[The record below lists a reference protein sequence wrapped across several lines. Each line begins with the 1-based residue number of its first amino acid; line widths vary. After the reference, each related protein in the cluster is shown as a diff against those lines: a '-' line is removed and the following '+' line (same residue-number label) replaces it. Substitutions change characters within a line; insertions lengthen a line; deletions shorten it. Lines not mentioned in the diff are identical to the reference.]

1 MKAAK
6 RSILI
11 CVLTLILSVSLLAGV
26 TFAWFTDSITNSGN
40 TIQSGELAI
49 DATAYDR
56 VDAAETDGLTVTIG
70 EGNVAS
76 GTYYFEADGTS
87 LRNGDPVITEDN
99 WQPGDMNA
107 KLFTVSNEGSI
118 DAVVSLDFFVSGD
131 LAQYL
136 WYDFI
141 AVNPADGSLLG
152 EFLQRYNLN
161 TISDLA
167 DSYGE
172 VTLKPEEQVTFLFV
186 YGLPTSATNEAMNK
200 AVNVNVVVS
209 AKQNVEG
216 AEGPVVVNPGT
227 DLSTTTIDS
236 GDTILLSEGDYEV
249 TQPVAIENKDNVV
262 IDGNGATI
270 TRSAA
275 SGASIMSAS
284 SKRIATAADT
294 QTDLANNIIN
304 VSGATNV
311 TIRNLTIV
319 GALHHGIN
327 IWECENVVLENVTIT
342 NSAAAGIT
350 INASDVTVTNIHT
363 SGNAWGGI
371 NVDIGDNSADGTT
384 IYTKLTVSDIN
395 STFDEYFPIYADS
408 AEIADNIETELKNTW
423 NVKWAEHNVYDHNGN
438 ARVVWT
444 TDKNV
449 ADGDMFV
456 NSSKSFSTAIK
467 NNHNVYLLTDIQSND
482 ASMLKSDYVPGYDR
496 NNKEGVA
503 TYYGLN
509 YSGTINLNGY
519 SLNLYSVLTNA
530 PIVIGQTKTL
540 NSVTGESEYS
550 EEPNNV
556 TIKNGTLI
564 AAGLLV
570 LDGATLTI
578 EDVEYNSKLT
588 SLGVQGKNST
598 VNVTG
603 STVTSK
609 DAFVIGTNA
618 SAEGEDGTGTH
629 GVIINVTGSTLKS
642 DYIDADSGS
651 VTVFFNV
658 PGNLNIEDSTIYGVQ
673 NAVAV
678 RGGTANIS
686 NSTLST
692 PNGVSLDGTDISV
705 GWGSGNALPFG
716 TLLVGNNSESAYQY
730 PSNVTVTNTTIT
742 SNNAEVPAIYIWGNA
757 TEEIGATVTLDEY
770 TNTNLEGDIAGDPT
784 GKYSCAKVITTVTTH
799 TGLSTAARGGGYVV
813 LANDLNNVSLNIP
826 ISGVDTVVDL
836 NGKTIYMTGY
846 HAIPFYAFRITD
858 GTLKVFNGTID
869 ATRASNRVD
878 GIVAYGN
885 SSLTL
890 SNLTI
895 KSVDGC
901 VMSENANNE
910 VTIDNCDI
918 ESGTYYAVYQNGSES
933 PCEITIKGSTIVG
946 GVYISN
952 ASTAGREKQTL
963 TIENCTILGGDSASA
978 VGTAL
983 EIKHT
988 NATITNTTL
997 IGVGEIGTREEGSG
1011 GCSNGYALAVT
1022 SNRSDD
1028 YTTGEVVLTDCTLLY
1043 KATAESETS
1052 EGSVFVFTIAEGDG
1066 NSVMINGTPATETDS
1081 YGA

>member
-56 VDAAETDGLTVTIG
+56 VDTEAGGLTVTIG

-76 GTYYFEADGTS
+76 GTYYFEAEGTS
-87 LRNGDPVITEDN
+87 LRNGDPVITEEN

-152 EFLQRYNLN
+152 EFLQRNDLN

-227 DLSTTTIDS
+227 DLSETTIDS

-249 TQPVAIENKDNVV
+249 SQPVVIENKENIV

-270 TRSAA
+270 KASSAE
-275 SGASIMSAS
+275 GASIMSAT

-311 TIRNLTIV
+311 TIRNLTIE

-342 NSAAAGIT
+342 NSVATAIT
-350 INASDVTVTNIHT
+350 INGSNVTLNSVTT
-363 SGNAWGGI
+363 SGSGWGGV
-371 NVDIGDNSADGTT
+371 NVDLGNSGSSE
-384 IYTKLTVSDIN
+384 ITV
-395 STFDEYFPIYADS
+395 DENCAFGEYLQIYADD
-408 AEIADNIETELKNTW
+408 ATIADNVTVNAEGYNKYTVTAHDGNTRILWTNDSAVTEGCAFVSTSLRLKNAILA
-423 NVKWAEHNVYDHNGN
+423 NSDIILLNDV
-438 ARVVWT
+438 
-444 TDKNV
+444 
-449 ADGDMFV
+449 DGRIDMGKV
-456 NSSKSFSTAIK
+456 G
-467 NNHNVYLLTDIQSND
+467 
-482 ASMLKSDYVPGYDR
+482 YVPGYDR
-496 NNKEGVA
+496 NVTGA
-503 TYYGLN
+503 DTYFVLN

-519 SLNLYSVLTNA
+519 SLNLRPA
-530 PIVIGQTKTL
+530 IGKKPIVIGQ
-540 NSVTGESEYS
+540 NFSSGNYGAV
-550 EEPNNV
+550 NNV
-556 TIKNGTLI
+556 TIKNGTLM
-564 AAGLLV
+564 ADGLLV
-570 LDGATLTI
+570 LDGATLTV
-578 EDVEYNSKLT
+578 EDVEYNSANYT
-588 SLGVQGKNST
+588 SFGVQCKGSTLNIVDST
-598 VNVTG
+598 VI
-603 STVTSK
+603 SK
-609 DAFVIGTNA
+609 YAYVIGTNA
-618 SAEGEDGTGTH
+618 AQKGEDGTGTH

-658 PGNLNIEDSTIYGVQ
+658 PGNLNIEDSKIYGVQ

-705 GWGSGNALPFG
+705 DWGSGNALPFG

-742 SNNAEVPAIYIWGNA
+742 SNNSEVPAIYIWGNA
-757 TEEIGATVTLDEY
+757 TEEIGATLTVDEFTW
-770 TNTNLEGDIAGDPT
+770 TNKTGNLAGDPA
-784 GKYSCAKVITTVTTH
+784 GAYGDVTVNLPDGYTLVDTYEE
-799 TGLSTAARGGGYVV
+799 LSTAVAGGGYIV
-813 LANDLNNVSLNIP
+813 LSNDI
-826 ISGVDTVVDL
+826 TVVPVGVGDALIPQMNIYKNTTLYL
-836 NGKTIYMTGY
+836 NGKTLSFDKTATTESLSYTPAFFGVMTGSTFTVY
-846 HAIPFYAFRITD
+846 
-858 GTLKVFNGTID
+858 GEGVID
-869 ATRASNRVD
+869 AEAGYNT
-878 GIVAYGN
+878 AYGIN
-885 SSLTL
+885 VFGG
-890 SNLTI
+890 NLVI
-895 KSVDGC
+895 NG
-901 VMSENANNE
+901 
-910 VTIDNCDI
+910 
-918 ESGTYYAVYQNGSES
+918 GTYYGAMSAVQVQTGTCTINGGHFELAD
-933 PCEITIKGSTIVG
+933 TIKEAAPQYSTYLINCIDANFSNGTAVVYVKG
-946 GVYISN
+946 GTFVNYN
-952 ASTAGREKQTL
+952 P
-963 TIENCTILGGDSASA
+963 SASQ
-978 VGTAL
+978 G
-983 EIKHT
+983 EP
-988 NATITNTTL
+988 NAP
-997 IGVGEIGTREEGSG
+997 VSFVDGENYEVESVVQ
-1011 GCSNGYALAVT
+1011 SNGET
-1022 SNRSDD
+1022 W
-1028 YTTGEVVLTDCTLLY
+1028 YTVVP
-1043 KATAESETS
+1043 KA
-1052 EGSVFVFTIAEGDG
+1052 
-1066 NSVMINGTPATETDS
+1066 
-1081 YGA
+1081 

>member
-76 GTYYFEADGTS
+76 GTYYFEAEGAS
-87 LRNGDPVITEDN
+87 LRNGDPVITEEN

-131 LAQYL
+131 LAEAM

-141 AVNPADGSLLG
+141 AVDPADGTILG
-152 EFLQRYNLN
+152 EFLQRNDLN

-216 AEGPVVVNPGT
+216 AEGPTVVNPGT

-327 IWECENVVLENVTIT
+327 IWECENVVIENVTII
-342 NSAAAGIT
+342 NSDATAIT
-350 INASDVTVTNIHT
+350 INGSDVTLNSVTT
-363 SGNAWGGI
+363 SGSGWGGV
-371 NVDIGDNSADGTT
+371 NVDLGNSGSSE
-384 IYTKLTVSDIN
+384 ITV
-395 STFDEYFPIYADS
+395 DESCAFGEYLQIYADD
-408 AEIADNIETELKNTW
+408 ATIADNVTVNAEGYNKFTVTAHDGNTRILWTNDSAVTEGCAFVSTSLRLKNAILA
-423 NVKWAEHNVYDHNGN
+423 NSDIILLNDV
-438 ARVVWT
+438 
-444 TDKNV
+444 
-449 ADGDMFV
+449 DGRIDMF
-456 NSSKSFSTAIK
+456 KA
-467 NNHNVYLLTDIQSND
+467 
-482 ASMLKSDYVPGYDR
+482 DYVPGYDR
-496 NNKEGVA
+496 TTEGA
-503 TYYGLN
+503 DSFFTMN

-519 SLNLYSVLTNA
+519 TLDLAVAYTRPL
-530 PIVIGQTKTL
+530 VIGQ
-540 NSVTGESEYS
+540 NFSSGNYGAV
-550 EEPNNV
+550 NNV

-564 AAGLLV
+564 AAGLV
-570 LDGATLTI
+570 VVDGATLTV
-578 EDVEYNSKLT
+578 ENVEYNSTLT
-588 SLGVQGKNST
+588 SFLVLSKNST
-598 VNVTG
+598 LNVTD
-603 STVTSK
+603 STVISK
-609 DAFVIGTNA
+609 YAYVIGTNA

-642 DYIDADSGS
+642 DYIDKDSGS

-673 NAVAV
+673 NAVMV
-678 RGGTANIS
+678 RGGTAVIS
-686 NSTLST
+686 GSTLTTAEQIAAGSEDKFT
-692 PNGVSLDGTDISV
+692 NENWKDGNNV
-705 GWGSGNALPFG
+705 PYAA
-716 TLLVGNNSESAYQY
+716 LLVGDRNNTAYNYSAF
-730 PSNVTVTNTTIT
+730 VTLVNTEIK
-742 SNNAEVPAIYIWGNA
+742 SGNAEVPTVYIWQDDNKSASLIADYDTQIKSGISGESGISGKSA
-757 TEEIGATVTLDEY
+757 DGSSVFVYLAAEGEAVVTSFDELKSA
-770 TNTNLEGDIAGDPT
+770 LEKGGD
-784 GKYSCAKVITTVTTH
+784 
-799 TGLSTAARGGGYVV
+799 VV
-813 LANDLNNVSLNIP
+813 LANEITVTEGATTLEVKSGDTLRIIGAGIININGTAELTIVNNGSIIQTMQSEVGYLFRA
-826 ISGVDTVVDL
+826 SGNSKLTL
-836 NGKTIYMTGY
+836 NGDGEYVAGLTVGQAGDNSVITVNGGSFN
-846 HAIPFYAFRITD
+846 ALVGWSASEDIPETNWI
-858 GTLKVFNGTID
+858 FN
-869 ATRASNRVD
+869 
-878 GIVAYGN
+878 
-885 SSLTL
+885 L
-890 SNLTI
+890 
-895 KSVDGC
+895 
-901 VMSENANNE
+901 
-910 VTIDNCDI
+910 IDN
-918 ESGTYYAVYQNGSES
+918 S
-933 PCEITIKGSTIVG
+933 
-946 GVYISN
+946 
-952 ASTAGREKQTL
+952 
-963 TIENCTILGGDSASA
+963 
-978 VGTAL
+978 
-983 EIKHT
+983 
-988 NATITNTTL
+988 NATISVTA
-997 IGVGEIGTREEGSG
+997 GTFINYDPSNSQTENPAANFVAEG
-1011 GCSNGYALAVT
+1011 YEVIK
-1022 SNRSDD
+1022 
-1028 YTTGEVVLTDCTLLY
+1028 TTGENETPIYTVVPE
-1043 KATAESETS
+1043 AQQ
-1052 EGSVFVFTIAEGDG
+1052 
-1066 NSVMINGTPATETDS
+1066 
-1081 YGA
+1081 

>member
-56 VDAAETDGLTVTIG
+56 VDTEAGGLTVTIG

-76 GTYYFEADGTS
+76 GTYYFEAEGTS
-87 LRNGDPVITEDN
+87 LRNGDPVITEEN

-141 AVNPADGSLLG
+141 AVNPANGTILG
-152 EFLQRYNLN
+152 EFLQRNDLN

-172 VTLKPEEQVTFLFV
+172 VTLEPEEQVTFLFV

-270 TRSAA
+270 KASSAE
-275 SGASIMSAS
+275 GASIMSAT

-311 TIRNLTIV
+311 TIRNLTIE

-327 IWECENVVLENVTIT
+327 IWECENVVIENVTII
-342 NSAAAGIT
+342 NSDATAIT
-350 INASDVTVTNIHT
+350 INGSDVTLNSVTT
-363 SGNAWGGI
+363 SGSGWGGV
-371 NVDIGDNSADGTT
+371 NVDIAKSTEEGILTT
-384 IYTKLTVSDIN
+384 LTV
-395 STFDEYFPIYADS
+395 DENCAFGEYLQIYADN
-408 AEIADNIETELKNTW
+408 ATIADKVTVNATGYNKY
-423 NVKWAEHNVYDHNGN
+423 NVYDHNGT

-444 TDKNV
+444 TDSNV
-449 ADGDMFV
+449 TEGVMFV
-456 NSSKSFSTAIK
+456 NSPSSFSIAIQNK
-467 NNHNVYLLTDIQSND
+467 YDILLLTDIVPIT
-482 ASMLKSDYVPGYDR
+482 SDVYETVDYLPAYDR
-496 NNKEGVA
+496 ANSNEIYANPKYKALGYGV
-503 TYYGLN
+503 N
-509 YSGTINLNGY
+509 YSGIINLNGY
-519 SLNLYSVLTNA
+519 TLNFPTAKYPV
-530 PIVIGQTKTL
+530 VIGQDVFEWSTEK
-540 NSVTGESEYS
+540 NGYEYGT
-550 EEPNNV
+550 EPNNV
-556 TIKNGTLI
+556 TIKNGKLNV
-564 AAGLLV
+564 AGLLV

-578 EDVEYNSKLT
+578 KDVEYNSTLT

-618 SAEGEDGTGTH
+618 SVKGEDGTGTH
-629 GVIINVTGSTLKS
+629 GVIVNVTNSTLKS
-642 DYIDADSGS
+642 DYIDTDSGS

-658 PGNLNIEDSTIYGVQ
+658 PGNLNITDSEIYGVQ
-673 NAVAV
+673 NAVMV
-678 RGGTANIS
+678 RGGTAVIS
-686 NSTLST
+686 GSTLTTAEQIAAGSEDKFT
-692 PNGVSLDGTDISV
+692 NENWKDGNNV
-705 GWGSGNALPFG
+705 PYAA
-716 TLLVGNNSESAYQY
+716 LLVGDRNNTDYNYSAFVTLVNTEIKSGNDEVPTVYIWQDDNKSASLIADY
-730 PSNVTVTNTTIT
+730 DTQTKSGISSGGGISGKPADSSSVFVYLAAEGEAVVTSFDELKSALAKGGDVVLSNEITVTEGATTL
-742 SNNAEVPAIYIWGNA
+742 EVKSGDTLRI
-757 TEEIGATVTLDEY
+757 IGAGIININGTAELTIVNNGRIIQTMQSEVGYLFRASGNSKLTLNGDGEYVAGLTV
-770 TNTNLEGDIAGDPT
+770 GQAGDN
-784 GKYSCAKVITTVTTH
+784 SVITVNGGTFSAFATWNDAYWILNLIDNSPATISVTAGTFVNYDPSKSQTENPAANFVAEGYTVTT
-799 TGLSTAARGGGYVV
+799 STEGENTIY
-813 LANDLNNVSLNIP
+813 
-826 ISGVDTVVDL
+826 TVVPE
-836 NGKTIYMTGY
+836 
-846 HAIPFYAFRITD
+846 A
-858 GTLKVFNGTID
+858 
-869 ATRASNRVD
+869 
-878 GIVAYGN
+878 
-885 SSLTL
+885 
-890 SNLTI
+890 
-895 KSVDGC
+895 
-901 VMSENANNE
+901 
-910 VTIDNCDI
+910 
-918 ESGTYYAVYQNGSES
+918 Q
-933 PCEITIKGSTIVG
+933 
-946 GVYISN
+946 
-952 ASTAGREKQTL
+952 Q
-963 TIENCTILGGDSASA
+963 
-978 VGTAL
+978 
-983 EIKHT
+983 
-988 NATITNTTL
+988 
-997 IGVGEIGTREEGSG
+997 
-1011 GCSNGYALAVT
+1011 
-1022 SNRSDD
+1022 
-1028 YTTGEVVLTDCTLLY
+1028 
-1043 KATAESETS
+1043 
-1052 EGSVFVFTIAEGDG
+1052 
-1066 NSVMINGTPATETDS
+1066 
-1081 YGA
+1081 

>member
-76 GTYYFEADGTS
+76 GTYYFEAEGAS
-87 LRNGDPVITEDN
+87 LRNGDPVITEEN

-131 LAQYL
+131 LAEAM

-141 AVNPADGSLLG
+141 AVDPAEGTILG
-152 EFLQRYNLN
+152 EFLQRNDLN

-172 VTLKPEEQVTFLFV
+172 VTLEPEEQVTFLFV
-186 YGLPTSATNEAMNK
+186 YGMSTDATSEYMNSSVDVK
-200 AVNVNVVVS
+200 VVIA

-216 AEGPVVVNPGT
+216 AEGPVSADEVNSVVEAVQNAESNST
-227 DLSTTTIDS
+227 VVLSGS
-236 GDTILLSEGDYEV
+236 DYEV
-249 TQPVAIENKDNVV
+249 SQPVVIENKENIV

-270 TRSAA
+270 KASSAE
-275 SGASIMSAS
+275 GASIMSAT
-284 SKRIATAADT
+284 SKSIAVAADT

-311 TIRNLTIV
+311 TIRNLTIE

-371 NVDIGDNSADGTT
+371 NVDIGDKSADGTT
-384 IYTKLTVSDIN
+384 IYTKLTVTDIN

-482 ASMLKSDYVPGYDR
+482 ASMLKSDYVPSYDR

-503 TYYGLN
+503 TYRVLN

-570 LDGATLTI
+570 LDGATLTV
-578 EDVEYNSKLT
+578 EDVEYTSKLT
-588 SLGVQGKNST
+588 SFGVQCKGSTLNVVDST
-598 VNVTG
+598 VI
-603 STVTSK
+603 ST

-618 SAEGEDGTGTH
+618 SEKGKDGTGTH

-642 DYIDADSGS
+642 DYIDKDSGS

-673 NAVAV
+673 NAVMV
-678 RGGTANIS
+678 RGGTAVIK
-686 NSTLST
+686 NSTLTTAEQIAAGSEDKFT
-692 PNGVSLDGTDISV
+692 NENWGNGNEVPY
-705 GWGSGNALPFG
+705 AA
-716 TLLVGNNSESAYQY
+716 LLVGDRNNTAYNYSAFVTLVNTEIKSGNDEVPTVYIWQDDNKSASLIADYDTQTKSGISSEGGISGKPADRSSVFVYLAAEGEAVVTSFDELKSALEKGGDVVL
-730 PSNVTVTNTTIT
+730 SNEITVTEGATTL
-742 SNNAEVPAIYIWGNA
+742 EVKSGDTLRI
-757 TEEIGATVTLDEY
+757 IGAGIININGTAELTIVNNGSIIQTMQSEVGYLFRASGNSKLTLNGDGEYVAGLTV
-770 TNTNLEGDIAGDPT
+770 GQAGDN
-784 GKYSCAKVITTVTTH
+784 SVITVN
-799 TGLSTAARGGGYVV
+799 GG
-813 LANDLNNVSLNIP
+813 S
-826 ISGVDTVVDL
+826 
-836 NGKTIYMTGY
+836 
-846 HAIPFYAFRITD
+846 
-858 GTLKVFNGTID
+858 FN
-869 ATRASNRVD
+869 A
-878 GIVAYGN
+878 
-885 SSLTL
+885 L
-890 SNLTI
+890 
-895 KSVDGC
+895 
-901 VMSENANNE
+901 
-910 VTIDNCDI
+910 
-918 ESGTYYAVYQNGSES
+918 
-933 PCEITIKGSTIVG
+933 VG
-946 GVYISN
+946 W
-952 ASTAGREKQTL
+952 
-963 TIENCTILGGDSASA
+963 SASEDIPE
-978 VGTAL
+978 TNWIFNL
-983 EIKHT
+983 IDDS
-988 NATITNTTL
+988 NATISVTA
-997 IGVGEIGTREEGSG
+997 GTFVNYDP
-1011 GCSNGYALAVT
+1011 SNSQTENPAANFVAAGYKVIK
-1022 SNRSDD
+1022 
-1028 YTTGEVVLTDCTLLY
+1028 TTGENETPIYTVVPE
-1043 KATAESETS
+1043 AQQ
-1052 EGSVFVFTIAEGDG
+1052 
-1066 NSVMINGTPATETDS
+1066 
-1081 YGA
+1081 

>member
-56 VDAAETDGLTVTIG
+56 VDAAETDGLTVTIDG
-70 EGNVAS
+70 ENVAS

-87 LRNGDPVITEDN
+87 LRNGDPVITEEN

-131 LAQYL
+131 LAEAM

-141 AVNPADGSLLG
+141 AVDPANGTILG
-152 EFLQRYNLN
+152 EFLQRNDLN

-172 VTLKPEEQVTFLFV
+172 VTLEPEEQVTFLFV

-216 AEGPVVVNPGT
+216 AEGPTVVNPGT

-311 TIRNLTIV
+311 TIRNLTIE

-342 NSAAAGIT
+342 NSVATAIT
-350 INASDVTVTNIHT
+350 INGSNVTLNSVTT
-363 SGNAWGGI
+363 SGSGWGGV
-371 NVDIGDNSADGTT
+371 NVDLGNSGSSE
-384 IYTKLTVSDIN
+384 ITV
-395 STFDEYFPIYADS
+395 DENCAFGEYLQIYADD
-408 AEIADNIETELKNTW
+408 ATIADNVTVNAEGYNKYTVTAHDGNTRILWTNDSAVTEGCAFVSTSLRLKNAILA
-423 NVKWAEHNVYDHNGN
+423 NSDIILLNDV
-438 ARVVWT
+438 
-444 TDKNV
+444 
-449 ADGDMFV
+449 DGRIDMGKV
-456 NSSKSFSTAIK
+456 G
-467 NNHNVYLLTDIQSND
+467 
-482 ASMLKSDYVPGYDR
+482 YVPGYDR
-496 NNKEGVA
+496 NVTGA
-503 TYYGLN
+503 DTYFVLN

-519 SLNLYSVLTNA
+519 SLNLRPA
-530 PIVIGQTKTL
+530 IGKKPIVIGQ
-540 NSVTGESEYS
+540 NFSSGNYGAV
-550 EEPNNV
+550 NNV
-556 TIKNGTLI
+556 TIKNGTLM
-564 AAGLLV
+564 ADGLLV
-570 LDGATLTI
+570 LDGATLTV
-578 EDVEYNSKLT
+578 EDVEYNSANYT
-588 SLGVQGKNST
+588 SFGVQCKGSTLNIVDST
-598 VNVTG
+598 VI
-603 STVTSK
+603 SK
-609 DAFVIGTNA
+609 YAYVIGTNA
-618 SAEGEDGTGTH
+618 AQKGEDGTGTH

-658 PGNLNIEDSTIYGVQ
+658 PGNLNIEDSKIYGVQ

-705 GWGSGNALPFG
+705 DWGSGNALPFG

-742 SNNAEVPAIYIWGNA
+742 SNNSEVPAIYIWGNA
-757 TEEIGATVTLDEY
+757 TEEIGATLTVDEFTW
-770 TNTNLEGDIAGDPT
+770 TNKTGALAGDPAGT
-784 GKYSCAKVITTVTTH
+784 YGDVTVNLPEGYT
-799 TGLSTAARGGGYVV
+799 LVDSYEELATAVAGGGYIV
-813 LANDLNNVSLNIP
+813 LSNDI
-826 ISGVDTVVDL
+826 TVVPVGVGDALIPQMNIYKNTTLYL
-836 NGKTIYMTGY
+836 NGKTLSFDKTATTESLSYTPAFFGVMSGATLTIYG
-846 HAIPFYAFRITD
+846 D
-858 GTLKVFNGTID
+858 GVID
-869 ATRASNRVD
+869 AEANYNNSF
-878 GIVAYGN
+878 GINVNGGN
-885 SSLTL
+885 LVI
-890 SNLTI
+890 N
-895 KSVDGC
+895 G
-901 VMSENANNE
+901 
-910 VTIDNCDI
+910 
-918 ESGTYYAVYQNGSES
+918 GTYYGAMSAVQVQ
-933 PCEITIKGSTIVG
+933 KG
-946 GVYISN
+946 
-952 ASTAGREKQTL
+952 
-963 TIENCTILGGDSASA
+963 NCTINGGHFELADTIKEAAPQYSTYLINCIDASISDGTAVININGGTFVNYNPSASQ
-978 VGTAL
+978 G
-983 EIKHT
+983 EP
-988 NATITNTTL
+988 NAP
-997 IGVGEIGTREEGSG
+997 VSFVDGENYEVESVVQ
-1011 GCSNGYALAVT
+1011 SNGET
-1022 SNRSDD
+1022 W
-1028 YTTGEVVLTDCTLLY
+1028 YTVVP
-1043 KATAESETS
+1043 KA
-1052 EGSVFVFTIAEGDG
+1052 
-1066 NSVMINGTPATETDS
+1066 
-1081 YGA
+1081 

>member
-56 VDAAETDGLTVTIG
+56 VDAAETDGLAVTIG

-76 GTYYFEADGTS
+76 GTYYFEAEGAS
-87 LRNGDPVITEDN
+87 LRNGDPVITEEN

-131 LAQYL
+131 LAEAM

-141 AVNPADGSLLG
+141 AVDPANGTILG
-152 EFLQRYNLN
+152 EFLQRNDLN

-172 VTLKPEEQVTFLFV
+172 VTLEPEEQVTFLFV

-227 DLSTTTIDS
+227 DLSETTIDS

-249 TQPVAIENKDNVV
+249 SQPVVIENKENIV

-270 TRSAA
+270 KASSAE
-275 SGASIMSAS
+275 GASIMSAT
-284 SKRIATAADT
+284 SKSIAVAADT

-384 IYTKLTVSDIN
+384 IYTKLIVTDIN

-482 ASMLKSDYVPGYDR
+482 ASMLKSDYVPSYDR

-503 TYYGLN
+503 TYRVLN

-673 NAVAV
+673 NAVMV
-678 RGGTANIS
+678 RGGTAVIK
-686 NSTLST
+686 NSTLTTAEQIAAGSEDKFT
-692 PNGVSLDGTDISV
+692 NENWGNGNEVPY
-705 GWGSGNALPFG
+705 AA
-716 TLLVGNNSESAYQY
+716 LLVGDRNNTAYNYSAFVTLVNTEIKSGNDEVPTVYIWQDDNKSASLIADYDTQTKSGISGESDISGKPADGSSVFVCLAAEGEAVVTSFDELKSALEKGGDVVLSNEITVTEGATTLEVKSGDTLRIIGAGIININGTAELTIVNKGSIIQTMQSEVGYLFRASGNSKLTLNGDGEYVAGLTVGQAGDNSVITVNGGSFNALVGWSASEDIPETNWIFNLIDNSNATISVTAGTFVNYN
-730 PSNVTVTNTTIT
+730 PSNSQTENPAANFV
-742 SNNAEVPAIYIWGNA
+742 AEGY
-757 TEEIGATVTLDEY
+757 
-770 TNTNLEGDIAGDPT
+770 
-784 GKYSCAKVITTVTTH
+784 TVTT
-799 TGLSTAARGGGYVV
+799 STEGENTIY
-813 LANDLNNVSLNIP
+813 
-826 ISGVDTVVDL
+826 TVVPE
-836 NGKTIYMTGY
+836 
-846 HAIPFYAFRITD
+846 A
-858 GTLKVFNGTID
+858 
-869 ATRASNRVD
+869 
-878 GIVAYGN
+878 
-885 SSLTL
+885 
-890 SNLTI
+890 
-895 KSVDGC
+895 
-901 VMSENANNE
+901 
-910 VTIDNCDI
+910 
-918 ESGTYYAVYQNGSES
+918 Q
-933 PCEITIKGSTIVG
+933 
-946 GVYISN
+946 
-952 ASTAGREKQTL
+952 Q
-963 TIENCTILGGDSASA
+963 
-978 VGTAL
+978 
-983 EIKHT
+983 
-988 NATITNTTL
+988 
-997 IGVGEIGTREEGSG
+997 
-1011 GCSNGYALAVT
+1011 
-1022 SNRSDD
+1022 
-1028 YTTGEVVLTDCTLLY
+1028 
-1043 KATAESETS
+1043 
-1052 EGSVFVFTIAEGDG
+1052 
-1066 NSVMINGTPATETDS
+1066 
-1081 YGA
+1081 

>member
-56 VDAAETDGLTVTIG
+56 VDTYETDGLTVTIG

-76 GTYYFEADGTS
+76 GTYYFEAEGTS
-87 LRNGDPVITEDN
+87 LRNGDPVITEEN

-152 EFLQRYNLN
+152 EFLQRNDLN

-270 TRSAA
+270 KASSAE
-275 SGASIMSAS
+275 GASIMSAT

-327 IWECENVVLENVTIT
+327 IWECENVVIENVTII
-342 NSAAAGIT
+342 NSDATAIT
-350 INASDVTVTNIHT
+350 INGSDVTLNSVTT
-363 SGNAWGGI
+363 SGSGWGGV
-371 NVDIGDNSADGTT
+371 NVDIAKSTEEGILTT
-384 IYTKLTVSDIN
+384 LTV
-395 STFDEYFPIYADS
+395 DENCAFGEYLQIYADN
-408 AEIADNIETELKNTW
+408 ATIADKVTVNATGYNKY
-423 NVKWAEHNVYDHNGN
+423 NVYDHNGT

-444 TDKNV
+444 TDSNV
-449 ADGDMFV
+449 TEGVMFV
-456 NSSKSFSTAIK
+456 NSPSSFSIAIQNK
-467 NNHNVYLLTDIQSND
+467 YDILLLTDIVPIT
-482 ASMLKSDYVPGYDR
+482 SDVYETVDYLPAYDR
-496 NNKEGVA
+496 ANSNEIYANPKYKALGYGV
-503 TYYGLN
+503 N
-509 YSGTINLNGY
+509 YSGIINLNGY
-519 SLNLYSVLTNA
+519 TLNFPTAKYPV
-530 PIVIGQTKTL
+530 VIGQDVFEWSTEK
-540 NSVTGESEYS
+540 NGYEYGT
-550 EEPNNV
+550 EPNNV
-556 TIKNGTLI
+556 TIKNGKLNV
-564 AAGLLV
+564 AGLLV

-578 EDVEYNSKLT
+578 KDVEYNSTLT

-618 SAEGEDGTGTH
+618 SVKGEDGTGTH

-673 NAVAV
+673 NAVMV
-678 RGGTANIS
+678 RGGTAVIK
-686 NSTLST
+686 NSTLTTAEQIAAGSEDKFT
-692 PNGVSLDGTDISV
+692 NENWGNGNEVPY
-705 GWGSGNALPFG
+705 AA
-716 TLLVGNNSESAYQY
+716 LLVGDRNTKAYNYSAF
-730 PSNVTVTNTTIT
+730 VTLVNTEIK
-742 SNNAEVPAIYIWGNA
+742 SGNAEVPTVYIWQDDNKSASLIADYYTQIKSGISGESGISGKSADNSSVFVYLA
-757 TEEIGATVTLDEY
+757 EEGEAVVTSFDELKSA
-770 TNTNLEGDIAGDPT
+770 LEKGGD
-784 GKYSCAKVITTVTTH
+784 
-799 TGLSTAARGGGYVV
+799 VV
-813 LANDLNNVSLNIP
+813 LANEITVTEGDTTLEVKSGDTLRIIGAGIININGTAELTIVNNGRIIQTMQSEVGYLFRA
-826 ISGVDTVVDL
+826 SGNSKLTL
-836 NGKTIYMTGY
+836 NGDGEYVAGLTVGQAGDNSVITVNGGSFN
-846 HAIPFYAFRITD
+846 ALVGWSASEDIPETNWI
-858 GTLKVFNGTID
+858 FN
-869 ATRASNRVD
+869 
-878 GIVAYGN
+878 
-885 SSLTL
+885 L
-890 SNLTI
+890 
-895 KSVDGC
+895 
-901 VMSENANNE
+901 
-910 VTIDNCDI
+910 IDN
-918 ESGTYYAVYQNGSES
+918 S
-933 PCEITIKGSTIVG
+933 
-946 GVYISN
+946 
-952 ASTAGREKQTL
+952 
-963 TIENCTILGGDSASA
+963 
-978 VGTAL
+978 
-983 EIKHT
+983 
-988 NATITNTTL
+988 NATISVTA
-997 IGVGEIGTREEGSG
+997 GTFVNYNPSNSQTENPAANFVAEG
-1011 GCSNGYALAVT
+1011 YKVIK
-1022 SNRSDD
+1022 
-1028 YTTGEVVLTDCTLLY
+1028 TTGENETPIYTVVPE
-1043 KATAESETS
+1043 AQQ
-1052 EGSVFVFTIAEGDG
+1052 
-1066 NSVMINGTPATETDS
+1066 
-1081 YGA
+1081 

>member
-56 VDAAETDGLTVTIG
+56 VDAPETDGLTVTIDG
-70 EGNVAS
+70 ENVAS
-76 GTYYFEADGTS
+76 GTYYFEAEGAS
-87 LRNGDPVITEDN
+87 LRNGDPVITEEN

-131 LAQYL
+131 LAEAM

-152 EFLQRYNLN
+152 EFLQRNDLN

-172 VTLKPEEQVTFLFV
+172 VTLEPEEQVTFLFV

-227 DLSTTTIDS
+227 DLSETTIDS

-342 NSAAAGIT
+342 DSIATAIT
-350 INASDVTVTNIHT
+350 INGSNVTLNSVTT
-363 SGNAWGGI
+363 SGSGWGGV
-371 NVDIGDNSADGTT
+371 NVDLGNSGSSE
-384 IYTKLTVSDIN
+384 ITV
-395 STFDEYFPIYADS
+395 DENCAFGEYLQIYADD
-408 AEIADNIETELKNTW
+408 ATIADNVTVNAEGYNKFTVTAHDGNTRILWTNDSAVTEGCAFVNTSLRLKNAILA
-423 NVKWAEHNVYDHNGN
+423 NSDIILLNDV
-438 ARVVWT
+438 
-444 TDKNV
+444 
-449 ADGDMFV
+449 DGRIDMF
-456 NSSKSFSTAIK
+456 K
-467 NNHNVYLLTDIQSND
+467 
-482 ASMLKSDYVPGYDR
+482 MDYVPGYDR
-496 NNKEGVA
+496 ANEKAASFGA
-503 TYYGLN
+503 MN

-519 SLNLYSVLTNA
+519 TLDLAVAYTRPL
-530 PIVIGQTKTL
+530 VIGQ
-540 NSVTGESEYS
+540 NFSSGNYGAV
-550 EEPNNV
+550 NNV

-570 LDGATLTI
+570 LDGATLTV
-578 EDVEYNSKLT
+578 EDVEYNSTLT
-588 SLGVQGKNST
+588 SFGVQCKGSTLNVVDST
-598 VNVTG
+598 VI
-603 STVTSK
+603 ST

-618 SAEGEDGTGTH
+618 SEKGKDGTGTH

-642 DYIDADSGS
+642 DYIDKDSGS

-673 NAVAV
+673 NAVMV
-678 RGGTANIS
+678 RGGTAVIS
-686 NSTLST
+686 GSTLTTAETIAAGSEDKFT
-692 PNGVSLDGTDISV
+692 TGNWGTGNSV
-705 GWGSGNALPFG
+705 PYA
-716 TLLVGNNSESAYQY
+716 TLLVGNGTPGSYKYSTYVTLIDTKITSLNENVPQVYVCQVDPVEPDTVNYYTFLALDYDTQNKSGIHSADGITVAGNNKKITCYFATADETLVTNLDELNNALKKSNNIVLTNSISLTEGSWSLTVNEGQEVKLLSAGIFDLYNNAQLTVVNNGKIFNTY
-730 PSNVTVTNTTIT
+730 DSELGLLFRTGGNSQLTLKGNGEYVAGLTAAQAGDNSVITVNGGTFSAFATWNDAYWILNLIDNSPATISVTAGTFVNYDPSN
-742 SNNAEVPAIYIWGNA
+742 SK
-757 TEEIGATVTLDEY
+757 TENPV
-770 TNTNLEGDIAGDPT
+770 
-784 GKYSCAKVITTVTTH
+784 
-799 TGLSTAARGGGYVV
+799 
-813 LANDLNNVSLNIP
+813 AN
-826 ISGVDTVVDL
+826 
-836 NGKTIYMTGY
+836 
-846 HAIPFYAFRITD
+846 
-858 GTLKVFNGTID
+858 
-869 ATRASNRVD
+869 
-878 GIVAYGN
+878 
-885 SSLTL
+885 
-890 SNLTI
+890 
-895 KSVDGC
+895 
-901 VMSENANNE
+901 
-910 VTIDNCDI
+910 
-918 ESGTYYAVYQNGSES
+918 
-933 PCEITIKGSTIVG
+933 
-946 GVYISN
+946 
-952 ASTAGREKQTL
+952 
-963 TIENCTILGGDSASA
+963 
-978 VGTAL
+978 
-983 EIKHT
+983 
-988 NATITNTTL
+988 
-997 IGVGEIGTREEGSG
+997 
-1011 GCSNGYALAVT
+1011 
-1022 SNRSDD
+1022 
-1028 YTTGEVVLTDCTLLY
+1028 
-1043 KATAESETS
+1043 
-1052 EGSVFVFTIAEGDG
+1052 FVAEGY
-1066 NSVMINGTPATETDS
+1066 TATETTEGDNTI
-1081 YGA
+1081 YTVVKA

>member
-56 VDAAETDGLTVTIG
+56 VDTPETDGLTVTIG

-87 LRNGDPVITEDN
+87 LRNGDPVITEEN

-152 EFLQRYNLN
+152 EFFQRNDLTTLQTLAADREFTL
-161 TISDLA
+161 SPAADLE
-167 DSYGE
+167 DGE
-172 VTLKPEEQVTFLFV
+172 VSQVTFLFV

-249 TQPVAIENKDNVV
+249 SQPVVIENKENIV

-270 TRSAA
+270 KASSAE
-275 SGASIMSAS
+275 GASIMSAT
-284 SKRIATAADT
+284 SKSIAVAADT

-311 TIRNLTIV
+311 TIRNLTIE

-327 IWECENVVLENVTIT
+327 IWECENVVIENVTII
-342 NSAAAGIT
+342 NSDATAIT
-350 INASDVTVTNIHT
+350 INGSDVTLNSVTT
-363 SGNAWGGI
+363 SGSGWGGV
-371 NVDIGDNSADGTT
+371 NVDIAKSTEEGILTT
-384 IYTKLTVSDIN
+384 LTV
-395 STFDEYFPIYADS
+395 DENCAFGEYLQIYADN
-408 AEIADNIETELKNTW
+408 ATIADKVTVNATGYNKY
-423 NVKWAEHNVYDHNGN
+423 NVYDHNGT

-444 TDKNV
+444 TDSNV
-449 ADGDMFV
+449 TEGVMFV
-456 NSSKSFSTAIK
+456 NSPSSFSIAIQNK
-467 NNHNVYLLTDIQSND
+467 YDILLLTDIVPIT
-482 ASMLKSDYVPGYDR
+482 SDVYETVDYLPAYDR
-496 NNKEGVA
+496 ANSKSIYENNNYKPLG
-503 TYYGLN
+503 YGLN

-519 SLNLYSVLTNA
+519 TLDFPDASYPV
-530 PIVIGQTKTL
+530 VIGQDVFEWSTEK
-540 NSVTGESEYS
+540 NGYEYGT
-550 EEPNNV
+550 EPNNV
-556 TIKNGTLI
+556 TIKNGKLNV
-564 AAGLLV
+564 AGLLV

-618 SAEGEDGTGTH
+618 SVKGEDGTGTH

-642 DYIDADSGS
+642 DYIDKDSGS

-673 NAVAV
+673 NAVMV
-678 RGGTANIS
+678 RGGTAVIK
-686 NSTLST
+686 NSTLTTAEQIAAGSEDKFT
-692 PNGVSLDGTDISV
+692 NENWGNGNEVPY
-705 GWGSGNALPFG
+705 A
-716 TLLVGNNSESAYQY
+716 TLLVGDRNNTAYNYSAF
-730 PSNVTVTNTTIT
+730 VTLVNTEIK
-742 SNNAEVPAIYIWGNA
+742 SGNDEVPTVYIWQDDNKSASLIADYDTQTKSGISSEGSISGKPA
-757 TEEIGATVTLDEY
+757 DDSSVFVYLAAEGEAVVTSFDELKSA
-770 TNTNLEGDIAGDPT
+770 LEKGGD
-784 GKYSCAKVITTVTTH
+784 
-799 TGLSTAARGGGYVV
+799 VV
-813 LANDLNNVSLNIP
+813 LANEITVTEGATTLEVKSGDTLRIIGAGIININGTAELTIVNNGSIIQTMQSEVGYLFRA
-826 ISGVDTVVDL
+826 SGNSKLTL
-836 NGKTIYMTGY
+836 NGDGEYVAVLTVGQ
-846 HAIPFYAFRITD
+846 AGDNSVITVN
-858 GTLKVFNGTID
+858 GGSFN
-869 ATRASNRVD
+869 ARV
-878 GIVAYGN
+878 GW
-885 SSLTL
+885 
-890 SNLTI
+890 
-895 KSVDGC
+895 
-901 VMSENANNE
+901 
-910 VTIDNCDI
+910 
-918 ESGTYYAVYQNGSES
+918 
-933 PCEITIKGSTIVG
+933 
-946 GVYISN
+946 
-952 ASTAGREKQTL
+952 
-963 TIENCTILGGDSASA
+963 SASEDIPE
-978 VGTAL
+978 TYWIFNL
-983 EIKHT
+983 IDDS
-988 NATITNTTL
+988 NATISVTAGTFVNYDPSNSQTENPAANFVAE
-997 IGVGEIGTREEGSG
+997 GYKVKSAEQDNGEIW
-1011 GCSNGYALAVT
+1011 
-1022 SNRSDD
+1022 
-1028 YTTGEVVLTDCTLLY
+1028 YTVVP
-1043 KATAESETS
+1043 KA
-1052 EGSVFVFTIAEGDG
+1052 
-1066 NSVMINGTPATETDS
+1066 
-1081 YGA
+1081 

>member
-56 VDAAETDGLTVTIG
+56 VDTEAGGLTVTIG

-76 GTYYFEADGTS
+76 GTYYFEAEGTS
-87 LRNGDPVITEDN
+87 LRNGDPVITEEN

-152 EFLQRYNLN
+152 EFLQRNDLN

-227 DLSTTTIDS
+227 DLSETTIDS

-249 TQPVAIENKDNVV
+249 SQPVVIENKENIV

-270 TRSAA
+270 KASSAE
-275 SGASIMSAS
+275 GASIMSAT

-311 TIRNLTIV
+311 TIRNLTIE

-342 NSAAAGIT
+342 NSVATAIT
-350 INASDVTVTNIHT
+350 INGSNVTLNSVTT
-363 SGNAWGGI
+363 SGSGWGGV
-371 NVDIGDNSADGTT
+371 NVDLGNSGSSE
-384 IYTKLTVSDIN
+384 ITV
-395 STFDEYFPIYADS
+395 DENCAFGEYLQIYADD
-408 AEIADNIETELKNTW
+408 ATIADNVTVNAEGYNKYTVTAHDGNTRILWTNDSAVTEGCAFVSTSLRLKNAILA
-423 NVKWAEHNVYDHNGN
+423 NSDIILLNDV
-438 ARVVWT
+438 
-444 TDKNV
+444 
-449 ADGDMFV
+449 DGRIDMGKV
-456 NSSKSFSTAIK
+456 G
-467 NNHNVYLLTDIQSND
+467 
-482 ASMLKSDYVPGYDR
+482 YVPGYDR
-496 NNKEGVA
+496 NVTGA
-503 TYYGLN
+503 DTYFVLN

-519 SLNLYSVLTNA
+519 SLNLRPA
-530 PIVIGQTKTL
+530 IGKKPIVIGQ
-540 NSVTGESEYS
+540 NFSSGNYGAV
-550 EEPNNV
+550 NNV
-556 TIKNGTLI
+556 TIKNGTLM
-564 AAGLLV
+564 ADGLLV
-570 LDGATLTI
+570 LDGATLTV
-578 EDVEYNSKLT
+578 EDVEYNSANYT
-588 SLGVQGKNST
+588 SFGVQCKGSTLNIVDST
-598 VNVTG
+598 VI
-603 STVTSK
+603 SK
-609 DAFVIGTNA
+609 YAYVIGTNA
-618 SAEGEDGTGTH
+618 AQKGEDGTGTH

-658 PGNLNIEDSTIYGVQ
+658 PGNLNIEDSKIYGVQ

-705 GWGSGNALPFG
+705 DWGSGNALPFG

-742 SNNAEVPAIYIWGNA
+742 SNNSEVPAIYIWGNA
-757 TEEIGATVTLDEY
+757 TEEIGATLTVDEFTW
-770 TNTNLEGDIAGDPT
+770 TNKTGALAGDPAGT
-784 GKYSCAKVITTVTTH
+784 YGDVTVNLPEGYT
-799 TGLSTAARGGGYVV
+799 LVDSYEELATAVAGGGYIV
-813 LANDLNNVSLNIP
+813 LSNDI
-826 ISGVDTVVDL
+826 TVVPVGVGDALIPQMNIYKNTTLYL
-836 NGKTIYMTGY
+836 NGKTLSFDKDTTAEILSYTPAFFGVMTGATFTVY
-846 HAIPFYAFRITD
+846 
-858 GTLKVFNGTID
+858 GEGVID
-869 ATRASNRVD
+869 AEAGYNT
-878 GIVAYGN
+878 AYGIN
-885 SSLTL
+885 VFGG
-890 SNLTI
+890 NLVINGGTYYGAMSAVQVQTGTCTINGGYFDLAETI
-895 KSVDGC
+895 KSVGPDGWGDYNMYDYLINC
-901 VMSENANNE
+901 IDANFSNGTAVVYVKGGTFVNFNPSASQGEPNAPVSFVDSENYTVE
-910 VTIDNCDI
+910 
-918 ESGTYYAVYQNGSES
+918 
-933 PCEITIKGSTIVG
+933 
-946 GVYISN
+946 
-952 ASTAGREKQTL
+952 
-963 TIENCTILGGDSASA
+963 SA
-978 VGTAL
+978 VQ
-983 EIKHT
+983 E
-988 NATITNTTL
+988 N
-997 IGVGEIGTREEGSG
+997 GETW
-1011 GCSNGYALAVT
+1011 
-1022 SNRSDD
+1022 
-1028 YTTGEVVLTDCTLLY
+1028 YTVVP
-1043 KATAESETS
+1043 KA
-1052 EGSVFVFTIAEGDG
+1052 
-1066 NSVMINGTPATETDS
+1066 
-1081 YGA
+1081 

>member
-56 VDAAETDGLTVTIG
+56 VDAAETDGLAVTIG

-76 GTYYFEADGTS
+76 GTYYFEAEGAS
-87 LRNGDPVITEDN
+87 LRNGDPVITEEN

-131 LAQYL
+131 LAEAM

-141 AVNPADGSLLG
+141 AVDPANETILG

-186 YGLPTSATNEAMNK
+186 YGMSTDATSEYMNSSVDVK
-200 AVNVNVVVS
+200 VVIA

-216 AEGPVVVNPGT
+216 AEGPVSADKVNSVVEAVQNAESNST
-227 DLSTTTIDS
+227 VVLSGS
-236 GDTILLSEGDYEV
+236 DYEV
-249 TQPVAIENKDNVV
+249 SQPVVIENKENIV

-270 TRSAA
+270 KASSAE
-275 SGASIMSAS
+275 GASIMSAT

-311 TIRNLTIV
+311 TIRNLTIE

-384 IYTKLTVSDIN
+384 IYTKLTVTDIN

-482 ASMLKSDYVPGYDR
+482 VSMLKLDYVPGYDR
-496 NNKEGVA
+496 NEKGVA
-503 TYYGLN
+503 TYRVLN

-519 SLNLYSVLTNA
+519 SLDLYSVSTDA
-530 PIVIGQTKTL
+530 PIVIGQ
-540 NSVTGESEYS
+540 NFSSGNYGAV
-550 EEPNNV
+550 NNV

-570 LDGATLTI
+570 LDGATLTV

-588 SLGVQGKNST
+588 SFGVQCK
-598 VNVTG
+598 G
-603 STVTSK
+603 STLNIVDSK
-609 DAFVIGTNA
+609 VISKYAYVIGTNA
-618 SAEGEDGTGTH
+618 STEGEDGTGTH

-658 PGNLNIEDSTIYGVQ
+658 PGNLNIEDSKIYGVQ
-673 NAVAV
+673 NAVMV
-678 RGGTANIS
+678 RGGTAVIK
-686 NSTLST
+686 NSTLTTAEQIAAGSEDKFT
-692 PNGVSLDGTDISV
+692 NENWKDGNNV
-705 GWGSGNALPFG
+705 PYAA
-716 TLLVGNNSESAYQY
+716 LLVGDRNNTAYNYSAFVTLVNTEIKSE
-730 PSNVTVTNTTIT
+730 
-742 SNNAEVPAIYIWGNA
+742 NAEVPTVYIWQDDNKSASLIADYDTQIKSGISGESGISGKSA
-757 TEEIGATVTLDEY
+757 DGSSVFVYLAAEGEAVVTSFDELKSA
-770 TNTNLEGDIAGDPT
+770 LEKGGD
-784 GKYSCAKVITTVTTH
+784 
-799 TGLSTAARGGGYVV
+799 VV
-813 LANDLNNVSLNIP
+813 LANEITVTEGATTLEVKSGDTLRIIGAGIININGTAELTIVNNGSIIQTMQSEVGYLFRA
-826 ISGVDTVVDL
+826 SGNSKLTL
-836 NGKTIYMTGY
+836 NGDGEYVAGLTVGQ
-846 HAIPFYAFRITD
+846 AGDNSVITVN
-858 GTLKVFNGTID
+858 GGSFN
-869 ATRASNRVD
+869 A
-878 GIVAYGN
+878 
-885 SSLTL
+885 L
-890 SNLTI
+890 
-895 KSVDGC
+895 
-901 VMSENANNE
+901 
-910 VTIDNCDI
+910 
-918 ESGTYYAVYQNGSES
+918 
-933 PCEITIKGSTIVG
+933 VG
-946 GVYISN
+946 W
-952 ASTAGREKQTL
+952 
-963 TIENCTILGGDSASA
+963 SASEDIPE
-978 VGTAL
+978 TNWIFNL
-983 EIKHT
+983 IDDS
-988 NATITNTTL
+988 NATISVTA
-997 IGVGEIGTREEGSG
+997 GTFVNYDP
-1011 GCSNGYALAVT
+1011 SNSQTENPAA
-1022 SNRSDD
+1022 N
-1028 YTTGEVVLTDCTLLY
+1028 
-1043 KATAESETS
+1043 
-1052 EGSVFVFTIAEGDG
+1052 FVAEGYTVTT
-1066 NSVMINGTPATETDS
+1066 STEGENTI
-1081 YGA
+1081 YTVVPEAQQ

>member
-56 VDAAETDGLTVTIG
+56 VDAAETDGLTVTIDG
-70 EGNVAS
+70 ENVAS

-87 LRNGDPVITEDN
+87 LRNGDPVITEEN

-152 EFLQRYNLN
+152 EFLQRNDLN

-216 AEGPVVVNPGT
+216 AEGPVSADEVNSVVEAVQNAESNST
-227 DLSTTTIDS
+227 VVLSGS
-236 GDTILLSEGDYEV
+236 DYEV
-249 TQPVAIENKDNVV
+249 SQPVVIENKENIV

-270 TRSAA
+270 KASSAE
-275 SGASIMSAS
+275 GASIMSAT
-284 SKRIATAADT
+284 SKSIAVAADT

-311 TIRNLTIV
+311 TIRNLTIE

-456 NSSKSFSTAIK
+456 NSSKSFSIAVQNKYNIF
-467 NNHNVYLLTDIQSND
+467 LLTDIVPITTD
-482 ASMLKSDYVPGYDR
+482 IYETVDYLPAYDR
-496 NNKEGVA
+496 ANSKSIYENNNYKPLG
-503 TYYGLN
+503 YGLN

-519 SLNLYSVLTNA
+519 TLDFPDASYPV
-530 PIVIGQTKTL
+530 IIGQDVL
-540 NSVTGESEYS
+540 GRNSEEQGYNYGT
-550 EEPNNV
+550 EPNNV
-556 TIKNGTLI
+556 TIKNGKLDV
-564 AAGLLV
+564 AGLLV
-570 LDGATLTI
+570 LDGATLTV
-578 EDVEYNSKLT
+578 EDVEYTSKLT
-588 SLGVQGKNST
+588 SFGVQCKGST
-598 VNVTG
+598 LNVVD

-673 NAVAV
+673 NAVMV
-678 RGGTANIS
+678 RGGTAVIS
-686 NSTLST
+686 GSTLTTAETIAAGSEDKFT
-692 PNGVSLDGTDISV
+692 TGNWGTGNSV
-705 GWGSGNALPFG
+705 PYA
-716 TLLVGNNSESAYQY
+716 TLLVGNGTPGSYKYSTYVTLIDTKITSLNENVPQVYVCQVDPVEPDTVNYYTFLALDYDTQNKSGIHSADGITVAGNNKKITCYFATADETLVTNLDELNNALKKSNNIVLTNSISLTEGSWSLTVNEGQEVKLLSAGIFDLYNNAQLTVVNNGKIFNTY
-730 PSNVTVTNTTIT
+730 DSELGLLFRTGGNSQLTLKGNGEYVAGLTAAQAGDNSVITVNGGTFSAFATWNDAYWILNLIDNSPATISVTAGTFVNYDPSN
-742 SNNAEVPAIYIWGNA
+742 SK
-757 TEEIGATVTLDEY
+757 TENPV
-770 TNTNLEGDIAGDPT
+770 
-784 GKYSCAKVITTVTTH
+784 
-799 TGLSTAARGGGYVV
+799 
-813 LANDLNNVSLNIP
+813 AN
-826 ISGVDTVVDL
+826 
-836 NGKTIYMTGY
+836 
-846 HAIPFYAFRITD
+846 
-858 GTLKVFNGTID
+858 
-869 ATRASNRVD
+869 
-878 GIVAYGN
+878 
-885 SSLTL
+885 
-890 SNLTI
+890 
-895 KSVDGC
+895 
-901 VMSENANNE
+901 
-910 VTIDNCDI
+910 
-918 ESGTYYAVYQNGSES
+918 
-933 PCEITIKGSTIVG
+933 
-946 GVYISN
+946 
-952 ASTAGREKQTL
+952 
-963 TIENCTILGGDSASA
+963 
-978 VGTAL
+978 
-983 EIKHT
+983 
-988 NATITNTTL
+988 
-997 IGVGEIGTREEGSG
+997 
-1011 GCSNGYALAVT
+1011 
-1022 SNRSDD
+1022 
-1028 YTTGEVVLTDCTLLY
+1028 
-1043 KATAESETS
+1043 
-1052 EGSVFVFTIAEGDG
+1052 FVAEGY
-1066 NSVMINGTPATETDS
+1066 TATETTEGDNTI
-1081 YGA
+1081 YTVVKA

>member
-56 VDAAETDGLTVTIG
+56 VDAAETDGLTVTIDG
-70 EGNVAS
+70 ENVAS
-76 GTYYFEADGTS
+76 GTYYFEAEGTS
-87 LRNGDPVITEDN
+87 LRNGDPVITEEN

-131 LAQYL
+131 LAEAM

-141 AVNPADGSLLG
+141 AVDPADGTILG
-152 EFLQRYNLN
+152 EFLQRN
-161 TISDLA
+161 DLRTLQTLAA
-167 DSYGE
+167 DREFTLSPAADLEDGE
-172 VTLKPEEQVTFLFV
+172 VSQVTFLFV

-327 IWECENVVLENVTIT
+327 IWECENVVLENVTII
-342 NSAAAGIT
+342 NSDATAIT
-350 INASDVTVTNIHT
+350 INGSDVTLNNVKT
-363 SGNAWGGI
+363 SGSGWGGV
-371 NVDIGDNSADGTT
+371 NVDLGNSDSSE
-384 IYTKLTVSDIN
+384 ITV
-395 STFDEYFPIYADS
+395 DESCAFGEYLQIYADNS
-408 AEIADNIETELKNTW
+408 DIADKVTVNATGYNKYTVTAHDGNTRILWTNDSAVTEGCAFVSTSLRLKNAILA
-423 NVKWAEHNVYDHNGN
+423 NSDIILLNDV
-438 ARVVWT
+438 
-444 TDKNV
+444 
-449 ADGDMFV
+449 DGRIDMF
-456 NSSKSFSTAIK
+456 KA
-467 NNHNVYLLTDIQSND
+467 
-482 ASMLKSDYVPGYDR
+482 DYVPGYDR
-496 NNKEGVA
+496 TTEGA
-503 TYYGLN
+503 DSFFTMN

-519 SLNLYSVLTNA
+519 TLDLAVAYTRPL
-530 PIVIGQTKTL
+530 VIGQ
-540 NSVTGESEYS
+540 NFSSGNYGAV
-550 EEPNNV
+550 NNV

-564 AAGLLV
+564 AAGLV
-570 LDGATLTI
+570 VVDGATLTV
-578 EDVEYNSKLT
+578 ENVEYNSTLT
-588 SLGVQGKNST
+588 SFLVLSKNST
-598 VNVTG
+598 LNVTD
-603 STVTSK
+603 STVISK
-609 DAFVIGTNA
+609 YAYVIGTNA
-618 SAEGEDGTGTH
+618 AQKGEDGTGTH

-658 PGNLNIEDSTIYGVQ
+658 PGNLNIEDSKIYGVQ

-678 RGGTANIS
+678 RGGTASIS
-686 NSTLST
+686 NSMLST

-742 SNNAEVPAIYIWGNA
+742 SDNENVPAIYIWGNA
-757 TEEIGATVTLDEY
+757 TEENGATLSLDQ
-770 TNTNLEGDIAGDPT
+770 NTYDKMQGGIAGDTSSEHGYVKMELPEGIELVDT
-784 GKYSCAKVITTVTTH
+784 AAELESAVVKGGHYVLAYGEYTVTT
-799 TGLSTAARGGGYVV
+799 GLTLNNVTTTLDIPQGVNIVLTDNGIFDLEEGSELIINSDGTIENDVDEADGSITKLGYIFRLNDNSKLTLLSGNYYAGLTIVQAAGTSEAKIYSGNYDVYQYYSNGRQYVLNYIDADKETAEIIVYGGSFVNFDPSHSTSENPEENFVAEGYVV
-813 LANDLNNVSLNIP
+813 N
-826 ISGVDTVVDL
+826 
-836 NGKTIYMTGY
+836 K
-846 HAIPFYAFRITD
+846 
-858 GTLKVFNGTID
+858 
-869 ATRASNRVD
+869 
-878 GIVAYGN
+878 
-885 SSLTL
+885 
-890 SNLTI
+890 
-895 KSVDGC
+895 
-901 VMSENANNE
+901 
-910 VTIDNCDI
+910 
-918 ESGTYYAVYQNGSES
+918 
-933 PCEITIKGSTIVG
+933 
-946 GVYISN
+946 
-952 ASTAGREKQTL
+952 
-963 TIENCTILGGDSASA
+963 
-978 VGTAL
+978 
-983 EIKHT
+983 
-988 NATITNTTL
+988 
-997 IGVGEIGTREEGSG
+997 
-1011 GCSNGYALAVT
+1011 
-1022 SNRSDD
+1022 
-1028 YTTGEVVLTDCTLLY
+1028 TTGE
-1043 KATAESETS
+1043 
-1052 EGSVFVFTIAEGDG
+1052 
-1066 NSVMINGTPATETDS
+1066 NGTPIYTVVPEAQQ
-1081 YGA
+1081 

>member
-76 GTYYFEADGTS
+76 GTYYFEAEGAS
-87 LRNGDPVITEDN
+87 LRNGDPVITEEN

-152 EFLQRYNLN
+152 EFLQRNDLN

-227 DLSTTTIDS
+227 DLSETTIDS

-249 TQPVAIENKDNVV
+249 SQPVVIENKENIV

-270 TRSAA
+270 KASSAE
-275 SGASIMSAS
+275 GASIMSAT

-311 TIRNLTIV
+311 TIRNLTIE

-342 NSAAAGIT
+342 NSVATAIT
-350 INASDVTVTNIHT
+350 INGSNVTLNSVTT
-363 SGNAWGGI
+363 SGSGWGGV
-371 NVDIGDNSADGTT
+371 NVDIAKSTEEGILTT
-384 IYTKLTVSDIN
+384 LTV
-395 STFDEYFPIYADS
+395 DENCAFGEYLQIYADN
-408 AEIADNIETELKNTW
+408 ATIADKVTVNATGYNKY
-423 NVKWAEHNVYDHNGN
+423 NVYDHNGT

-444 TDKNV
+444 TDSNV
-449 ADGDMFV
+449 TEGVMFV
-456 NSSKSFSTAIK
+456 NSPSSFSIAIQNK
-467 NNHNVYLLTDIQSND
+467 YDILLLTDIVPIT
-482 ASMLKSDYVPGYDR
+482 SDVYETVDYLPAYDR
-496 NNKEGVA
+496 ANSNEIYANPKYKALGYGV
-503 TYYGLN
+503 N
-509 YSGTINLNGY
+509 YSGIINLNGY
-519 SLNLYSVLTNA
+519 TLNFPTAKYPV
-530 PIVIGQTKTL
+530 VIGQDVFEWSTEK
-540 NSVTGESEYS
+540 NGYEYGT
-550 EEPNNV
+550 EPNNV
-556 TIKNGTLI
+556 TIKNGKLNV
-564 AAGLLV
+564 AGLLV

-578 EDVEYNSKLT
+578 KDVEYNSTLT

-618 SAEGEDGTGTH
+618 SVKGEDGTGTH
-629 GVIINVTGSTLKS
+629 GVIVNVTNSTLKS
-642 DYIDADSGS
+642 DYIDTDSGS

-673 NAVAV
+673 NAVMV
-678 RGGTANIS
+678 RGGTAVIS
-686 NSTLST
+686 GSTLTTAEQIASDSVDKFT
-692 PNGVSLDGTDISV
+692 EENWGNGNEVPY
-705 GWGSGNALPFG
+705 AA
-716 TLLVGNNSESAYQY
+716 LLVGDRNNNAYNYSAF
-730 PSNVTVTNTTIT
+730 VTLVNTEIK
-742 SNNAEVPAIYIWGNA
+742 SGNAEVPTVYIWQDDNN
-757 TEEIGATVTLDEY
+757 GASLIADYDTQIDSGISGESGISGKSADDSSVFVYLAAKGEAVVTSFDELKSA
-770 TNTNLEGDIAGDPT
+770 LEKGGD
-784 GKYSCAKVITTVTTH
+784 
-799 TGLSTAARGGGYVV
+799 VV
-813 LANDLNNVSLNIP
+813 LANEITVTEGATTLEVESGDTLRIIGAGIININGTAELTIVNNGSIIQTMQSEVGYLFRA
-826 ISGVDTVVDL
+826 SGNSKLTL
-836 NGKTIYMTGY
+836 NGDGEYVAGLTVGQ
-846 HAIPFYAFRITD
+846 AGDNSVITVN
-858 GTLKVFNGTID
+858 GGSFN
-869 ATRASNRVD
+869 A
-878 GIVAYGN
+878 
-885 SSLTL
+885 L
-890 SNLTI
+890 
-895 KSVDGC
+895 
-901 VMSENANNE
+901 
-910 VTIDNCDI
+910 
-918 ESGTYYAVYQNGSES
+918 
-933 PCEITIKGSTIVG
+933 VG
-946 GVYISN
+946 W
-952 ASTAGREKQTL
+952 
-963 TIENCTILGGDSASA
+963 SASEDIPE
-978 VGTAL
+978 TNWIFNL
-983 EIKHT
+983 IDDS
-988 NATITNTTL
+988 NATISVTAGTFVNYDPSNSQTENPAANFVAA
-997 IGVGEIGTREEGSG
+997 GYKVESAVQDNGEIW
-1011 GCSNGYALAVT
+1011 
-1022 SNRSDD
+1022 
-1028 YTTGEVVLTDCTLLY
+1028 YTVV
-1043 KATAESETS
+1043 KA
-1052 EGSVFVFTIAEGDG
+1052 
-1066 NSVMINGTPATETDS
+1066 
-1081 YGA
+1081 

>member
-56 VDAAETDGLTVTIG
+56 VDAPETDGLTVTIDG
-70 EGNVAS
+70 ENVAS
-76 GTYYFEADGTS
+76 GTYYFEADGAS

-141 AVNPADGSLLG
+141 AVDPAEGTILG
-152 EFLQRYNLN
+152 EFLQRN
-161 TISDLA
+161 DLTTLQTLAANREFTLSPAA
-167 DSYGE
+167 DLEDGE
-172 VTLKPEEQVTFLFV
+172 VSQVTFLFV

-227 DLSTTTIDS
+227 DLSETTIDS

-249 TQPVAIENKDNVV
+249 SQPVVIENKENIV

-270 TRSAA
+270 KASSAE
-275 SGASIMSAS
+275 GASIMSAT
-284 SKRIATAADT
+284 SKSIAVAADT

-311 TIRNLTIV
+311 TIRNLTIE

-342 NSAAAGIT
+342 DSIATAIT
-350 INASDVTVTNIHT
+350 INGSNVTLNSVTT
-363 SGNAWGGI
+363 SGSGWGGV
-371 NVDIGDNSADGTT
+371 NVDLGNSGSSE
-384 IYTKLTVSDIN
+384 ITV
-395 STFDEYFPIYADS
+395 DENCEFGEYLQIYADD
-408 AEIADNIETELKNTW
+408 ATIADNVTVNATGYNKYTVTAHDGNTRILWTNDTAVTEGCAFVSTSLRLKNAILA
-423 NVKWAEHNVYDHNGN
+423 NSDIILLNDV
-438 ARVVWT
+438 
-444 TDKNV
+444 
-449 ADGDMFV
+449 DGRIDMF
-456 NSSKSFSTAIK
+456 KA
-467 NNHNVYLLTDIQSND
+467 
-482 ASMLKSDYVPGYDR
+482 DYVPGYDR
-496 NNKEGVA
+496 TTEGA
-503 TYYGLN
+503 DSFFTMN

-519 SLNLYSVLTNA
+519 TLDLAVAYTRPL
-530 PIVIGQTKTL
+530 VIGQ
-540 NSVTGESEYS
+540 NFSSGNYGAV
-550 EEPNNV
+550 NNV

-564 AAGLLV
+564 AAGLV
-570 LDGATLTI
+570 VVDGATLTV
-578 EDVEYNSKLT
+578 ENVEYNSTLT
-588 SLGVQGKNST
+588 SFLVLSKNST
-598 VNVTG
+598 LNVTD
-603 STVTSK
+603 STVISK
-609 DAFVIGTNA
+609 YAYAIGTNA
-618 SAEGEDGTGTH
+618 AQKGDDGTGTH

-658 PGNLNIEDSTIYGVQ
+658 PGNLNIEDSKIYGVQ

-705 GWGSGNALPFG
+705 DWGSGNALPFG

-742 SNNAEVPAIYIWGNA
+742 SNNSEVPAIYIWGNA
-757 TEEIGATVTLDEY
+757 TEEIGAYLELDQDTY
-770 TNTNLEGDIAGDPT
+770 DKMQGGIAGDTSSEHGYVKMELPEGIELVDT
-784 GKYSCAKVITTVTTH
+784 AAELESAVVKGGHYVLAYGEYTVTN
-799 TGLSTAARGGGYVV
+799 GLT
-813 LANDLNNVSLNIP
+813 LNNVTTTLDIPQGVNIVLTNNG
-826 ISGVDTVVDL
+826 IFDL
-836 NGKTIYMTGY
+836 
-846 HAIPFYAFRITD
+846 
-858 GTLKVFNGTID
+858 
-869 ATRASNRVD
+869 
-878 GIVAYGN
+878 
-885 SSLTL
+885 
-890 SNLTI
+890 
-895 KSVDGC
+895 
-901 VMSENANNE
+901 EE
-910 VTIDNCDI
+910 
-918 ESGTYYAVYQNGSES
+918 GSELIINS
-933 PCEITIKGSTIVG
+933 DG
-946 GVYISN
+946 
-952 ASTAGREKQTL
+952 
-963 TIENCTILGGDSASA
+963 TIENDVDETDGSITKLGYIFRLEDNSKLTLLSGNYYAGLTIVQAA
-978 VGTAL
+978 GTSEAK
-983 EIKHT
+983 IY
-988 NATITNTTL
+988 
-997 IGVGEIGTREEGSG
+997 SG
-1011 GCSNGYALAVT
+1011 NYDVYQYYSNGSQYVLNYIDADKETAEIIVYGGSFVNFDPSHST
-1022 SNRSDD
+1022 SENPAANFVAEG
-1028 YTTGEVVLTDCTLLY
+1028 YEVIKTTGENETPIYTVVPE
-1043 KATAESETS
+1043 AQQ
-1052 EGSVFVFTIAEGDG
+1052 
-1066 NSVMINGTPATETDS
+1066 
-1081 YGA
+1081 